1 MNILRYKNFLME
13 KLKDQPGSEVL
24 ALYIDFSKA
33 FQKVNHNI
41 LLQKLRT
48 YKISGQI
55 GIWITNWLSMRK
67 MRVNVNGFLSDFA
80 DVTSGVVEGSC
91 LGPELF
97 KLLLLDIPEHKEDPS
112 HLLLSFA
119 DDTKLIQHI
128 KSTCDVQK
136 FQEHVNEFYR
146 WAKTSHMK
154 FNSTKFQ
161 AILFKEKNSAGERPV
176 IYNDKEEPVP
186 LSDVVNDL
194 GILIDS
200 SLSFSQE
207 LNKIIQK
214 CNSRMYWILRTFA
227 TRKPEILMP
236 VFKCMVNA
244 VIDFSNLVLPSP
256 TSAAMSRLEGVQRRF
271 TAKLNGMQGLDYE
284 QRLSALKINSIQ
296 RRKDRGTIMFM
307 QRITQLGPELA
318 GLEPPKGNRYSEY
331 NYHTQTHGDGDK
343 DKNKASWINS
353 FFRASAA
360 FSGPRLFNDLPI
372 LIKSSSPENANKTK
386 KLSPTTILIT

>member
-1 MNILRYKNFLME
+1 
-13 KLKDQPGSEVL
+13 
-24 ALYIDFSKA
+24 
-33 FQKVNHNI
+33 
-41 LLQKLRT
+41 
-48 YKISGQI
+48 
-55 GIWITNWLSMRK
+55 

-80 DVTSGVVEGSC
+80 DVTSGVVEGRS

-112 HLLLSFA
+112 HLNLSFA

-128 KSTCDVQK
+128 KSNCDVQK

-154 FNSTKFQ
+154 FSSTKFQ
-161 AILFKEKNSAGERPV
+161 ALIFKEKKSAGKRHV
-176 IYNDKEEPVP
+176 IYNNNDELFP

-194 GILIDS
+194 GVLIDS

-227 TRKPEILMP
+227 TRKPEILIP
-236 VFKCMVNA
+236 VFKCMVTA
-244 VIDFSNLVLPSP
+244 LIDFSNLVLPSP
-256 TSAAMSRLEGVQRRF
+256 TFAAMSRLEGVQRRL

-284 QRLSALKINSIQ
+284 QRLSALKTDSIQ

-318 GLEPPKGNRYSEY
+318 GLQPPKGNRYSEY
-331 NYHTQTHGDGDK
+331 NYHTQTHGDVDK

-353 FFRASAA
+353 VFRASAA
-360 FSGPRLFNDLPI
+360 FSGSRLFNDLPI
-372 LIKSSSPENANKTK
+372 SIKSSSPENANKTISQEKVITDRYLNNIEDKPTGSK
-386 KLSPTTILIT
+386 KTNSLLSKFRPWF